1 MTETVI
7 SLIDSEPP
15 HRYRFDY
22 TGKHRYLITLPVFG
36 EKQLFVEQHRVV
48 AVLNALRD
56 CALEHRFDVYGYCLL
71 PQEMVM
77 IVRGKD
83 RKANMKEF
91 LHAFRAQSSAALEQ
105 ELGHPLWKKK
115 YFERVLRKHEDTKQL
130 VASLFQRPV
139 KAGLV
144 KDASAYPFQG
154 SFVLVPRIER
164 RI

>member
-1 MTETVI
+1 MNATAKAADYERRLERRLLGDFDELGVRGYTITEA
-7 SLIDSEPP
+7 
-15 HRYRFDY
+15 RGRGNR
-22 TGKHRYLITLPVFG
+22 GKR
-36 EKQLFVEQHRVV
+36 
-48 AVLNALRD
+48 
-56 CALEHRFDVYGYCLL
+56 ALEHRFDVYGYCLL